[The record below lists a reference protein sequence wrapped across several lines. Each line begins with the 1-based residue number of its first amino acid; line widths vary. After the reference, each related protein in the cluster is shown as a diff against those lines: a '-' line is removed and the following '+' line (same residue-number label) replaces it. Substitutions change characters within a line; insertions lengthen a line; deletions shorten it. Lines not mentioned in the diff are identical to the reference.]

1 MRPLLV
7 TFVGGASGPWR
18 VQRTEPV
25 VGESLPMTERMS
37 MLEGEGARPPAD
49 AGWVLRGVTSNHR
62 YTNEA
67 ERDARTITPP
77 TMTPMAGWRTS
88 SAWRTPRCFSAARR

>member
-37 MLEGEGARPPAD
+37 MLEGEDRGA
-49 AGWVLRGVTSNHR
+49 AGLCLSDQAPRSFLHH
-62 YTNEA
+62 
-67 ERDARTITPP
+67 ER
-77 TMTPMAGWRTS
+77 
-88 SAWRTPRCFSAARR
+88 RCALV